1 MATNSMATGK
11 VKWFNDAKGYGFIE
25 AEDGVDVFVH
35 YSAILVNG
43 FKSLREG
50 QMVNYESI
58 ETPKGRQA
66 ANVAVAA

>member
-1 MATNSMATGK
+1 MSTGK

-66 ANVAVAA
+66 ANVAVAS

>member
-1 MATNSMATGK
+1 MEMVTGK
-11 VKWFNDAKGYGFIE
+11 VMWFNDAKGYGFIT

-35 YSAILVNG
+35 YSVIAMDG

-50 QMVNYESI
+50 QTVQYEAI

-66 ANVAVAA
+66 AKVDAMAQ